1 MMSRFLFALLLVL
14 VTVSVSQAQAN
25 PDYNK
30 SLADSLGSDERGMK
44 MYQLVILKTG
54 PVTIADKDSVKQ
66 VFSGHMQNIGKLV
79 KDGYL
84 VVAGPFGKN
93 DKQYRG
99 LFILKAR
106 DKEEAEKLLLT
117 DPAIKTGL
125 LTYDL
130 LDWYGSAAL
139 PMYLPHSEKI
149 SKTKF

>member
-1 MMSRFLFALLLVL
+1 MARFLFALLLIL
-14 VTVSVSQAQAN
+14 SSPAVTVAQHN

-44 MYQLVILKTG
+44 MYQLVLLKTG
-54 PVTIADKDSVKQ
+54 PVAIADKDSVKQ
-66 VFSGHMQNIGKLV
+66 IFAGHMQNISKLV

-93 DKQYRG
+93 DRQYRG
-99 LFILKAR
+99 LFILKAKN
-106 DKEEAEKLLLT
+106 KEEAEKLLMT
-117 DPAIKTGL
+117 DPAIKSGL
-125 LTYDL
+125 LAYDL

-139 PMYLPHSEKI
+139 PMYLPYSEKI

>member
-1 MMSRFLFALLLVL
+1 MKQILFALLAIIGSF
-14 VTVSVSQAQAN
+14 SVVQAQHNA
-25 PDYNK
+25 DYNK

-54 PVTIADKDSVKQ
+54 PAAIADKDSVKQ
-66 VFSGHMQNIGKLV
+66 IFSGHMQNIGKLV

-93 DKQYRG
+93 EKQYRG
-99 LFILKAR
+99 LFILKAKN
-106 DKEEAEKLLLT
+106 KEEAEKLLLT

-125 LTYDL
+125 LAYDL

-139 PMYLPHSEKI
+139 PMYLPYSEKI

>member
-1 MMSRFLFALLLVL
+1 MKQIFFALLVIMCSFC
-14 VTVSVSQAQAN
+14 TAQAQN
-25 PDYNK
+25 NGDYNK

-44 MYQLVILKTG
+44 MYQFILLKTG
-54 PVTIADKDSVKQ
+54 PAAIADKDSVKQ
-66 VFSGHMQNIGKLV
+66 IFAGHMQNIGKLV

-106 DKEEAEKLLLT
+106 NKEEAEKLLLT

-125 LTYDL
+125 LAYDL

-139 PMYLPHSEKI
+139 PMYLPYSDKI

>member
-1 MMSRFLFALLLVL
+1 MNRFLFVLLIILSSA
-14 VTVSVSQAQAN
+14 SVVHSQQN

-44 MYQLVILKTG
+44 MYQLVLLKTG
-54 PVTIADKDSVKQ
+54 PVAIADKDSVKQ
-66 VFSGHMQNIGKLV
+66 IFAGHMQNISKLV

-93 DKQYRG
+93 DRQYRG
-99 LFILKAR
+99 LFILKAKN
-106 DKEEAEKLLLT
+106 KEEAEKLLMT
-117 DPAIKTGL
+117 DPAIKSGL
-125 LTYDL
+125 LAYDL

-139 PMYLPHSEKI
+139 PMYLPYSEKI

>member
-1 MMSRFLFALLLVL
+1 MSRFLFALL
-14 VTVSVSQAQAN
+14 VTLLTSSVSQAQTN

-44 MYQLVILKTG
+44 MYQLVLLKTG

-66 VFSGHMQNIGKLV
+66 IFSGHMQNIGKLV

-139 PMYLPHSEKI
+139 PMYLPYSEKI
-149 SKTKF
+149 SKPKF